1 MQELIE
7 AQGYES
13 VKFEDVEV
21 RESRSLVNISLL
33 IIIIAWNIWHGQSSM
48 PWFHYITRFDQKV
61 HHFILYYLSLLLL

>member
-33 IIIIAWNIWHGQSSM
+33 IIILA
-48 PWFHYITRFDQKV
+48 
-61 HHFILYYLSLLLL
+61 